1 MANYTNN
8 LNLEKQ
14 NGNEYVS
21 IEAINNNFN
30 TIDKAISDFDA
41 KTAGGT
47 AAALTL
53 TIDTIRS
60 YRPGMK
66 ITIIASKNSSSSNI
80 TLKINNLATLP
91 VYKPNTTEAP
101 KIIAGKPYTFILSQ
115 DQSYFFLDASAEGN
129 AVAEHVLA
137 GDFFSNETDSNIPG
151 IMPNNGSIGT
161 QTLTNEG
168 AEYTIPAGYH
178 NGLGK
183 VKAAITGL
191 IASVIKA
198 GTTVGG
204 ILGAFTSDATAT
216 ASQIL
221 SGVTAYVN
229 GSKVTGTIVSKAAAT
244 YTPGTTD
251 QTIAAGQY
259 LSGAQT
265 IKGDANLLTSNVL
278 KGKTIFGVPGKASV
292 VDTAD
297 ANAVAADIS
306 SGKTGY
312 VNGNKVTGTL
322 VATKYATGTVL
333 ANSTP
338 SNATLQDGTVINA
351 YQAAVSGLSFLP
363 KNIVAFAMYG
373 TEEYGVSYNQH
384 GPAVSSKVFNS
395 YRAPASGP
403 GAAYKLHSTVNPF
416 IVTETGFVLPVL
428 QGGITYTWYA
438 YE

>member
-1 MANYTNN
+1 MQNTSNFGLQKPEPLIDN
-8 LNLEKQ
+8 VNIDVI
-14 NGNEYVS
+14 NGNMDTVDV
-21 IEAINNNFN
+21 ALGN
-30 TIDKAISDFDA
+30 TA
-41 KTAGGT
+41 KFEKAGGT
-47 AAALTL
+47 ATAITL
-53 TIDTIRS
+53 T
-60 YRPGMK
+60 G
-66 ITIIASKNSSSSNI
+66 ITLEDGRSKNFIVKADNNSVATTINGKPLYKPGTTI
-80 TLKINNLATLP
+80 TPKLKIGT
-91 VYKPNTTEAP
+91 
-101 KIIAGKPYTFILSQ
+101 
-115 DQSYFFLDASAEGN
+115 
-129 AVAEHVLA
+129 AVTAWYDLA
-137 GDFFSNETDSNIPG
+137 GDCFFIKASAGGGGTVTASDVLAPKTFVNEDGDEITG
-151 IMPNNGSIGT
+151 IVVNHGSIGT
-161 QTLTNEG
+161 QNLISEG

-204 ILGAFTSDATAT
+204 ILGTFTSDATAT

-265 IKGDANLLTSNVL
+265 IKGDANLLTSNIL
-278 KGKTIFGVPGKASV
+278 KGKTIFGVTGKASV

-322 VATKYATGTVL
+322 VSTKYATGTVL